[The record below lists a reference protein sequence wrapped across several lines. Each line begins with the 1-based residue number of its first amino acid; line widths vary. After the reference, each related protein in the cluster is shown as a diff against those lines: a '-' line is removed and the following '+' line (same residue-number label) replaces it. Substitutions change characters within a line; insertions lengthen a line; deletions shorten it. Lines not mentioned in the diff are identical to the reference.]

1 MAPFSV
7 RNLVFVMTA
16 YFLVLLNYSM
26 VRAAATTEFINT
38 YGAKASPAGWLG
50 ALVLLVFA
58 VGGSNRLQARVGFH
72 RAFLALSVLSV
83 GVFAVGQTLLTSG
96 VKEGAFLLFTWKE
109 TYIVMQ
115 VHLLLA
121 YANSWLGKKDFLK
134 WVGPIGAAGGLG
146 GTVGG
151 LLTGQ
156 IARTWGTTATLGLG
170 MVFVL
175 LPALV
180 AFGFDKIPGSLSVAS
195 NGTSPLRSIAAPD
208 LRRYVWS
215 IAIITALTQFVINI
229 ADFQFSVVFEQ
240 ALTDSSS
247 RTAYL
252 GQVYTVTNALTLLF
266 QLVILPLG
274 LKYVPERGL
283 HVFIPLSYLVCFGI
297 GLGMGAGSLFAAAG
311 LYVFMKASDYSIF
324 SSAKELLYHPLA
336 PLQKFGAK
344 YLTDMI
350 VYRAAKG
357 AIAALLLSFHGPL
370 GLNVLMVVFLALW
383 VGMVYITFRQ
393 HRRLFSA

>member
-7 RNLVFVMTA
+7 RNLAFVMTA

-26 VRAAATTEFINT
+26 VRAATTTEFINT
-38 YGAKASPAGWLG
+38 YGAKASPLGWLG

-72 RAFLALSVLSV
+72 RAFMVLCVLSV
-83 GVFAVGQTLLTSG
+83 AVFALGQTLLTAG
-96 VKEGAFLLFTWKE
+96 VREGAFLLFTWKE

-121 YANSWLGKKDFLK
+121 YANSWLGKADFLK

-146 GTVGG
+146 GTIGG
-151 LLTGQ
+151 MITKP
-156 IARTWGTTATLGLG
+156 IALHWGTTATLGMG

-175 LPALV
+175 LPALI
-180 AFGFDKIPGSLSVAS
+180 AFGFDKIPGSQSVAARDK
-195 NGTSPLRSIAAPD
+195 SPLRSIATPG
-208 LRRYVWS
+208 LKRYVWS
-215 IAIITALTQFVINI
+215 IAAITALTQFVINI
-229 ADFQFSVVFEQ
+229 ADFQFGMVFER

-252 GQVYTVTNALTLLF
+252 GQVYTITNALTLVF

-274 LKYVPERGL
+274 LRYVPERGL
-283 HVFIPLSYLVCFGI
+283 HIFIPVSYLFCFSL
-297 GLGMGAGSLFAAAG
+297 GLGFGAGSLFAAAG

-336 PLQKFGAK
+336 PLQKYGAK

-350 VYRAAKG
+350 VYRSAKA
-357 AIAALLLSFHGPL
+357 AIAALLLYFHAPL
-370 GLNVLMVVFLALW
+370 GLNIMMVIFLALW
-383 VGMVYITFRQ
+383 VAMVYATFRQ
-393 HRRLFSA
+393 HRRLFQS